1 MAGTG
6 KGLME
11 DRQQEG
17 WRGRLLRWA
26 PDVRGAVYVEFLIAF
41 LPVYVFFLCLIQLA
55 LLFTVRLITDHAA
68 QNAARA
74 AAVVIGDE
82 GLHDYDNEPKHQV
95 TEDGARR
102 GVIRNAALLT
112 LAPLIVNGVVQSV
125 EVGFPPEDV
134 PDGEER
140 SGTIEFEPMSGSTV
154 HKVRVRVTV
163 EAMCRIGVANRIV
176 CPTALPFFT
185 TSSATPLWIPTHQV
199 RAEAVFPYQGA
210 RYDL

>member
-1 MAGTG
+1 
-6 KGLME
+6 
-11 DRQQEG
+11 
-17 WRGRLLRWA
+17 
-26 PDVRGAVYVEFLIAF
+26 VYVEFLIAF

-68 QNAARA
+68 HNAARA

-82 GLHDYDNEPKHQV
+82 QGLHDYQNESKHQV
-95 TEDGARR
+95 AEDGGRK
-102 GVIRNAALLT
+102 GVIRDAALLT

-125 EVGFPPEDV
+125 DVGFPPEDV

-140 SGTIEFEPMSGSTV
+140 SGTIEFEPMNGSTV

-163 EAMCRIGVANRIV
+163 EAMCRIGVANRIM
-176 CPTALPFFT
+176 CRTALPFFT
-185 TSSATPLWIPTHQV
+185 TSSVMPLWIPTHQV

-210 RYDL
+210 RYEL